1 MSDPFAPGWRPAY
14 TGPDPKLGDVG
25 SGPGFGAD
33 LYQLYKAGRSLLP
46 SAADVF
52 AELARAVHHT
62 HGPSTALAR
71 NHWHGYRAHLLWEQL
86 RDDLQ
91 RALANASLI
100 LDEVGR
106 RLVETADR
114 YARTD
119 QEAAAEMR
127 RWLDRES
134 HLYRSLPVP
143 ARPPMPEDFRKHQW
157 RYGGS
162 ERVA

>member
-1 MSDPFAPGWRPAY
+1 MSDPFAPGWRPVY
-14 TGPDPKLGDVG
+14 TGPDRELGDVG
-25 SGPGFGAD
+25 SSPGFGAD

-46 SAADVF
+46 ATAQVF
-52 AELARAVHHT
+52 TELAGTVHQT
-62 HGPSTALAR
+62 HGPSAALA
-71 NHWHGYRAHLLWEQL
+71 NHHWHGYRAHLLWEQL

-91 RALANASLI
+91 RALANASLV

-119 QEAAAEMR
+119 QEAAARMR
-127 RWLDRES
+127 RELDRQSEPFPTQ
-134 HLYRSLPVP
+134 PVSP
-143 ARPPMPEDFRKHQW
+143 RPPMPEDFLGNRW
-157 RYGGS
+157 RYGGR

>member
-1 MSDPFAPGWRPAY
+1 M
-14 TGPDPKLGDVG
+14 
-25 SGPGFGAD
+25 
-33 LYQLYKAGRSLLP
+33 
-46 SAADVF
+46 
-52 AELARAVHHT
+52 
-62 HGPSTALAR
+62 
-71 NHWHGYRAHLLWEQL
+71 